1 MSVEQRAAE
10 LPSGLGQVEECSAS
24 DPVEVAEAAG
34 LHYVSDTMPGIARKR
49 VGKHFSYLD
58 RAGKPIHDEKVLE
71 RIRALGIPPAWERV
85 WISEDAKGHIQATG
99 RDAKGRKQYRY
110 HTRWR
115 EVRDSTKYVHMLEF
129 GESLPTIRER
139 VRHDMTLPGMSREKV
154 LATVV
159 QLLDSTMIRIGNEEY
174 ARENQSYG
182 LTTLQNEHV
191 TVKGNTIHFHFRGKS
206 GKDHDIDVRDKQ
218 LAKIVKRCQELPGY
232 QLFEYKDEDGVL
244 RTVDSSDVNEYLRE
258 ISGHDFSAKDFRT
271 WGGTVIAAS
280 SLEGMGRYQTQT
292 EAKKFVVQAIKDAAG
307 HLGNTPA
314 ICRKCYVH
322 PGVLDAYMDGSLSD
336 FFEQAKQVGEKK
348 DQGGLHENE
357 VMVFAFLKQL
367 ANDIEHSP
375 QAAKG

>member
-1 MSVEQRAAE
+1 MSVEQRAAQ

-24 DPVEVAEAAG
+24 DPLEVAEAAG

-58 RAGKPIHDEKVLE
+58 RAGKPIHDQKVLD
-71 RIRALGIPPAWERV
+71 RIHALGIPPAWEQV
-85 WISEDAKGHIQATG
+85 WISEDAQGHIQATG

-115 EVRDSTKYVHMLEF
+115 EVRDSTKYEHMLEF

-139 VRHDMTLPGMSREKV
+139 VRHDMTLPGMPREKV

-206 GKDHDIDVRDKQ
+206 GKDHEIDVRDKQ
-218 LAKIVKRCQELPGY
+218 LAKIVSSCQELPGY
-232 QLFEYKDEDGVL
+232 QLFEYKDEHGVL

-258 ISGHDFSAKDFRT
+258 ISAHDFSAKDFRT

-336 FFEQAKQVGEKK
+336 FFERANQISEKK
-348 DQGGLHENE
+348 DHNGLHENE

-367 ANDIEHSP
+367 AN
-375 QAAKG
+375 